1 MSDCD
6 LLIVR
11 AHFLSLKYMNTFAKL
26 IVVYTA
32 SLTMSCAWSA
42 ESPVNPWLTSPLLR
56 AAKTQNLTVTLDA
69 LTKQETDDTGDF
81 LVWRLLCE
89 KEERTGFDSF
99 NQHER
104 DAFVYFQMIRNVTRN
119 GFSTY
124 LENSSGRNAGYVL
137 DALDRIGATDLK
149 QVYAPIHKAI
159 FGDKP
164 APTDRTRIDK
174 MVERAMSGKQAERFS
189 SLAYVAEGLIEK
201 LPDTAQP
208 LLAAL
213 VRKNPASFNYPLAYY
228 EQFFEIG
235 NVHLMF
241 PEDRKFSLKGEGGR
255 DDWRDATITVQKPG
269 GKVSISA
276 RDVLSLSIHAVP
288 VVAGHSGF
296 EYVLKTTQ
304 NGDIRVPYF
313 AKGGSHSDTPFL
325 YELGFDN
332 DPVSDRFSTL
342 LTWKR
347 INSIKNFSP
356 INVPHRALPK
366 KK

>member
-1 MSDCD
+1 MCG
-6 LLIVR
+6 
-11 AHFLSLKYMNTFAKL
+11 
-26 IVVYTA
+26 
-32 SLTMSCAWSA
+32 AWGA
-42 ESPVNPWLTSPLLR
+42 EFGANPWLTSPLLR
-56 AAKTQNLTVTLDA
+56 AAKTQNLISTLDA
-69 LTKQETDDTGDF
+69 LKKQETDDAGDF

-137 DALDRIGATDLK
+137 DALGRVGATDLK
-149 QVYAPIHKAI
+149 QIYTPIHKAI

-164 APTDRTRIDK
+164 APTDRASVEK
-174 MVERAMSGKQAERFS
+174 MVERATSGKRGENFS
-189 SLAYVAEGLIEK
+189 TLAYAAESLIQK

-208 LLAAL
+208 LLATL
-213 VRKNPASFNYPLAYY
+213 VRKNPASFSYPLAYY
-228 EQFFEIG
+228 ETFFETG

-241 PEDRKFSLKGEGGR
+241 PEDRKYSLSGQGGR

-269 GKVSISA
+269 SKVAISA
-276 RDVLSLSIHAVP
+276 RDVLSLTIRAVP
-288 VVAGHSGF
+288 ATEGGSGF
-296 EYVLKTTQ
+296 EYVLKTIQ
-304 NGDIRVPYF
+304 GGEIRVPYF
-313 AKGGSHSDTPFL
+313 AKGGSGSDMPFL

-332 DPVSDRFSTL
+332 DPVRERLSAL

-347 INSIKNFSP
+347 IGSIKNFSS
-356 INVPHRALPK
+356 INVPHRAVPK
-366 KK
+366 K